1 MQEVWVM
8 QGRVGLYRIG
18 FRAWEIRNLG
28 LIKLKLDKTCI
39 QIISE
44 HYG

>member
-8 QGRVGLYRIG
+8 QGRVGLYRIR
-18 FRAWEIRNLG
+18 FRAWEIGNLG
-28 LIKLKLDKTCI
+28 LIKFKLDRTCI

-44 HYG
+44 HYL